1 MSYFN
6 RTLEWEAF
14 TGITA
19 RKAILQFASDP
30 EMAAAFM
37 PTYLSG
43 VEEYVRYALGGS
55 RPGNTGEKTY
65 MPIPLNWLFGSFG
78 ALWRAEEPA
87 GRHEEKEAGICTVCF
102 SVVWG

>member
-30 EMAAAFM
+30 EVVAAFM

-65 MPIPLNWLFGSFG
+65 MPIPLNWLFGSREE
-78 ALWRAEEPA
+78 ALEHYGVLKSLLE
-87 GRHEEKEAGICTVCF
+87 GMKKK
-102 SVVWG
+102 